1 MRTVIK
7 IMLLPISLWA
17 ACTNSNHKV
26 THFIAGTYVNHA
38 QSEYSIAD
46 DTLLITQDQ
55 QNPNSYHITRKTG
68 YQRIKDGKP
77 GPAEHKAKTFTG
89 LWDKGKQT
97 LQITQNGIILL
108 FQPDQNKL
116 LIENSMYTKLKD

>member
-1 MRTVIK
+1 MRTLIRT
-7 IMLLPISLWA
+7 MLLPISLWA
-17 ACTNSNHKV
+17 ACTNASHRVIN
-26 THFIAGTYVNHA
+26 FIPGTYVNHA

-55 QNPNSYHITRKTG
+55 QNPNSYHITRRTG
-68 YQRIKDGKP
+68 FQRIEDGKP
-77 GPAEHKAKTFTG
+77 GREERKAKTFTG
-89 LWDKGKQT
+89 LWDAGKQT

-116 LIENSMYTKLKD
+116 LIENSTYTKLKN